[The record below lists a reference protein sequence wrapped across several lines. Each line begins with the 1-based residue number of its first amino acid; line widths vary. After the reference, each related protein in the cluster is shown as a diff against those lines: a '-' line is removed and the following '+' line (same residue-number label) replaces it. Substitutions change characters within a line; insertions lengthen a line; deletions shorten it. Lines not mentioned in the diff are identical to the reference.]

1 MQREILW
8 NSSTFNIWLN
18 AGSKSAPLSAMSNTE
33 PGEKLR
39 QMRQSSVRKLNTY
52 VLPTPLQKATRLDTQ
67 QPSTTNMWHS
77 SPLECASLDRR
88 STIRGYQFLGSKL
101 ISWQCK
107 KQTIMANSTTKTK
120 IHMDNES
127 AICVV
132 KNPVYHS
139 KTKHIEIR
147 LHFIRDSYEKR
158 LIEIVKIHTDYN
170 VADLLIKA
178 FDVTSIKVTAARS
191 RLELK
196 GYLINDG
203 YANLVQHAGDYFNI
217 LKVNAARPKLKT
229 VRVYAAE
236 TKVKK
241 VNDEVRIQALLDGKK
256 GWGYENPSDK
266 LTFYKDFFSPQWK
279 FLIHTILQCLS
290 AKTTSWN
297 EFSSNMASAIIC
309 LATNQNSISQG
320 TGFSGE
326 VTPLFDNILVQDPEK
341 VGILQANA
349 QPIPIPTGP
358 STSKPQKKHKPKRK
372 HTKEPKDSLKLKEL
386 MDLCTN
392 LSNKFLDLKSEVIDI
407 KSTYKSRIEKLESRV
422 ERLEEKNGVLKGL
435 KGVHSTVDSNEP
447 VMKKEKSFKQGRKIA
462 DIDANVEI
470 NLEKVQAEAYNL
482 DLDHQEKVL
491 SMLDVNDEEPT
502 GVEEVLELVKA
513 AKLITEVVTTAG
525 VDVNVVSVQDTP
537 ITAAKATKV
546 QAKDKGKAIL
556 IEEPKPLKR
565 QMQIDL
571 DEEVTRQLEVEL
583 NADINW
589 NAVIEQ
595 VKKSESLTDAVMK
608 YQDLKRKPLTEA
620 QARRNMIVYL
630 KNMAGYKMNYFK
642 GMSYNEIRPLFEKH
656 YNLESSKREDE
667 SLEQEIAKKQKMEQE
682 NEELK
687 KHLHIVL
694 DDDDDDVYTDATP
707 LASKIP
713 IVDYKIHTERNIP
726 YFKIISTDGNHRLFM
741 SFSIIMKNFDREDL
755 ESLWK
760 IVRERFEKTEPKNFS
775 DDYLLNTFKIMFEK
789 PNVEANVWKDQRD
802 KYGLSKVKSWKL
814 FESFRVHYLT
824 LSTT

>member
-1 MQREILW
+1 YPKDL
-8 NSSTFNIWLN
+8 
-18 AGSKSAPLSAMSNTE
+18 
-33 PGEKLR
+33 
-39 QMRQSSVRKLNTY
+39 
-52 VLPTPLQKATRLDTQ
+52 
-67 QPSTTNMWHS
+67 
-77 SPLECASLDRR
+77 PLELIDYSDSDYAGASLDRR

-217 LKVNAARPKLKT
+217 LRSRRSMMKFEFKPSLMEKRVNIKESSIRRIL
-229 VRVYAAE
+229 RLDDAE
-236 TKVKK
+236 
-241 VNDEVRIQALLDGKK
+241 
-256 GWGYENPSDK
+256 
-266 LTFYKDFFSPQWK
+266 
-279 FLIHTILQCLS
+279 
-290 AKTTSWN
+290 
-297 EFSSNMASAIIC
+297 
-309 LATNQNSISQG
+309 G

-713 IVDYKIHTERNIP
+713 I
-726 YFKIISTDGNHRLFM
+726 
-741 SFSIIMKNFDREDL
+741 NFDREDL